1 MPAKTAKSKK
11 SASGDSKPSSAAAA
25 DKSAHAAP
33 EQSAAADSAADS
45 ATDSATDSAANDSQ
59 SQHADKNADK
69 TASDNVGETPEDG
82 NSSIEDYDA
91 DKLRD
96 LYVRALADRENLQK
110 RAENEIKKAR
120 DFALDKFSRGICEVC
135 DCLESAL
142 AEMPT
147 TAAKEREGVALTLRK
162 LVTVMENNGI
172 RPVRPDVGASFDP
185 ALHQAVAIHA
195 DDNHVANTVVTVV
208 QSGYTLNGR
217 IIRPAGIVVAK
228 PAAKSDA

>member
-1 MPAKTAKSKK
+1 MPAKSAKSKK
-11 SASGDSKPSSAAAA
+11 SADGDSKPSSAAAN
-25 DKSAHAAP
+25 KSAHTAP
-33 EQSAAADSAADS
+33 EQSAAADSVA
-45 ATDSATDSAANDSQ
+45 DSAANDSQ

-69 TASDNVGETPEDG
+69 TASDNVGETAEDG

-195 DDNHVANTVVTVV
+195 DDNHAANTVVTVV

>member
-11 SASGDSKPSSAAAA
+11 SASGDSKPSSAAANKSAATA
-25 DKSAHAAP
+25 DKTAS
-33 EQSAAADSAADS
+33 EQSAAADSAA
-45 ATDSATDSAANDSQ
+45 DSATDSAANDSQ

-69 TASDNVGETPEDG
+69 TAGDNVGETAEDG

-195 DDNHVANTVVTVV
+195 DDNHAANTVVTVV

>member
-11 SASGDSKPSSAAAA
+11 SANGDSKPSSAAAA

-33 EQSAAADSAADS
+33 EQSAAADSSTAQPDETGNNTAVAA
-45 ATDSATDSAANDSQ
+45 
-59 SQHADKNADK
+59 
-69 TASDNVGETPEDG
+69 EDG